1 MRDGIRTDVLTLIT
15 FLPLSMLR
23 QFEAVFMLSS
33 LASQKV
39 AVPRL
44 IAARVHMLVLNLL
57 PPAPVGSG
65 PVSFAIRTMGTGS
78 IDSEA
83 DKVSISATTGG
94 DTARGRSA
102 STSAP
107 TGADKKLVRP
117 FPWHAERHFS
127 NLFALASVA

>member
-1 MRDGIRTDVLTLIT
+1 
-15 FLPLSMLR
+15 MLR

-57 PPAPVGSG
+57 PPAPVSNP

-78 IDSEA
+78 IDSEV
-83 DKVSISATTGG
+83 DKVPISGG

-107 TGADKKLVRP
+107 TGADKKLVSPVLGKQKDTFRTCLL
-117 FPWHAERHFS
+117 WHP
-127 NLFALASVA
+127 